1 MIQLIPSRGFA
12 IVMRSRGPRGLEP
25 VTSDSDQSNRISMKR
40 YAVADVCPN
49 PAPAIRKALLSGVFL
64 VGWSHAVSCA
74 PLPRVQLVHDCVSA
88 AARD

>member
-49 PAPAIRKALLSGVFL
+49 PAPAIRRALETGPF
-64 VGWSHAVSCA
+64 VS
-74 PLPRVQLVHDCVSA
+74 R
-88 AARD
+88 ARFGRTTLYRRGMRGTS